1 MKKVSNFA
9 LAFGNEVRHS
19 GADNTSPA
27 KKFKKKVSKNF
38 GNSKISCNFATL
50 FARKQ
55 RAPEAR

>member
-27 KKFKKKVSKNF
+27 KKFKKVSKNF

-55 RAPEAR
+55 RALEAR